1 MDHWWEDHRRWMQPK
16 LDEAPSA
23 YFNRQFWATFEDDRA
38 GLLTRELLNVD
49 HLMWGSDYP
58 HTEGT
63 FPRSREQVAKDF
75 KGIPEA
81 EVRKMVAQ
89 NAAQL
94 YGVS

>member
-1 MDHWWEDHRRWMQPK
+1 MKSPASIAIAQF
-16 LDEAPSA
+16 
-23 YFNRQFWATFEDDRA
+23 YFTFEEDRA

-75 KGIPEA
+75 RGLDPGLI
-81 EVRKMVAQ
+81 RK
-89 NAAQL
+89 L
-94 YGVS
+94 VSDNCRSFTAFNDVSGRHYREP